1 VEDRLVLTPGDVI
14 DFGQIEA
21 DILEF
26 SRRFDVREI
35 AYDPW
40 QATQLAT
47 RLQEQ
52 GAQVIEFR
60 QTVANFSEPTK
71 ELDALMRSGRIAHDG
86 DPVLAW
92 MLGNVVGHYDAK
104 ENVYP
109 RKERPEN
116 KIDGAI
122 ALIMALGRHLVAE
135 DAPNLDDFLNNPV
148 IV

>member
-1 VEDRLVLTPGDVI
+1 
-14 DFGQIEA
+14 
-21 DILEF
+21 
-26 SRRFDVREI
+26 
-35 AYDPW
+35 
-40 QATQLAT
+40 
-47 RLQEQ
+47 
-52 GAQVIEFR
+52 
-60 QTVANFSEPTK
+60 
-71 ELDALMRSGRIAHDG
+71 MRSGRIAHDG

-122 ALIMALGRHLVAE
+122 ALIMALGRHMVVG
-135 DAPNLDDFLNNPV
+135 DARNIDDSLNNPV

>member
-1 VEDRLVLTPGDVI
+1 
-14 DFGQIEA
+14 
-21 DILEF
+21 
-26 SRRFDVREI
+26 VREI

-47 RLQEQ
+47 RLQQQ
-52 GAQVIEFR
+52 GAKVVEFR

-71 ELDALMRSGRIAHDG
+71 ELDALMRAGTIAHDG

-116 KIDGAI
+116 KIDGAV
-122 ALIMALGRHLVAE
+122 ALIMALGRHMVHE
-135 DAPNLDDFLNNPV
+135 PPPSYEMFFV
-148 IV
+148 G